1 MRIFLSTFGTAGD
14 VVPFTRLAR
23 GLLER
28 GHAVTAHSWSM
39 YRGLFPAGVDF
50 VAAGHDVAPAE
61 LAASLEEALRL
72 PSPWLQIRRVA
83 RIFYG
88 LGDGDAAARAYY
100 ARCREAM
107 AGHTLAVCNVLD
119 HVGQAAA
126 ELAGIPWVGWASR
139 PPPPPDADRALAQ
152 EDQALGELLS
162 AVTGGRRAVR
172 TFRARS
178 PLLDLIAGS
187 PALALPFP
195 AEPTLTLTGSWL
207 DRTPPAPLP
216 AAVEDFL
223 AAGPALL
230 IGFGARPDVSG
241 RTAALA
247 AAAVRAGWR
256 PIVHVLAAS
265 PATLPPQPDTLV
277 VREPLPH
284 AALLPRVAAVV
295 FHGGSGTAHEVCR
308 AGRPSL
314 AMPHLGDQFYWAN
327 ALAQRGL
334 GPKPLTFQ
342 TLAPSV
348 LEARLR
354 ELRDPRFAARA
365 AAVAAVLDAED
376 GV

>member
-50 VAAGHDVAPAE
+50 VAAGHDGSAE

-162 AVTGGRRAVR
+162 AVTGGRRVVR
-172 TFRARS
+172 TFRARA

-187 PALALPFP
+187 PVLALPFP

-223 AAGPALL
+223 AAGPALPHRL
-230 IGFGARPDVSG
+230 RRAARRERPHRRAGGRGRSSRVAPHRPRPGRVAGDVAAAAG
-241 RTAALA
+241 HARRPRAAAARGALA
-247 AAAVRAGWR
+247 ARRRGR
-256 PIVHVLAAS
+256 
-265 PATLPPQPDTLV
+265 
-277 VREPLPH
+277 
-284 AALLPRVAAVV
+284 LPRRLG
-295 FHGGSGTAHEVCR
+295 HGPRGVP
-308 AGRPSL
+308 GRPSV
-314 AMPHLGDQFYWAN
+314 ARD
-327 ALAQRGL
+327 
-334 GPKPLTFQ
+334 
-342 TLAPSV
+342 APPRRSV
-348 LEARLR
+348 LLGQR
-354 ELRDPRFAARA
+354 ARA
-365 AAVAAVLDAED
+365 AP
-376 GV
+376 GSGRSR